1 MDQRG
6 FSVPRGSGFF
16 LLIVFR
22 ARLRRVWSII
32 VVLSPIWNLNLD
44 GIIVP
49 FWEGNSGALSDSE
62 VSDAW
67 DSSDWDSRWVCL
79 SCRYWMS
86 RFISE
91 FVSLS
96 QIAAGVRLG
105 FWSSRLS
112 K

>member
-1 MDQRG
+1 MSVYGYGVRG
-6 FSVPRGSGFF
+6 VINYCAIWYYGPEGFQCTSWFWFF

-32 VVLSPIWNLNLD
+32 VVLSPVWNLNLD

-67 DSSDWDSRWVCL
+67 ESYDWDS
-79 SCRYWMS
+79 
-86 RFISE
+86 
-91 FVSLS
+91 
-96 QIAAGVRLG
+96 
-105 FWSSRLS
+105 
-112 K
+112 